1 MNLRRHKGRRQHML
15 TLFSS
20 AEMCWFNSPSYLR
33 IFGHCSTKLSREA
46 RLWPP
51 NNGAKG
57 SSLREDPEDRNENF
71 LNGCFWS
78 VQFRSWGRSNRY
90 QHPLSAIL
98 RSLSLWLCRTLQ
110 LSLSLSLSLL
120 SPSKSRRRRRRRR
133 RRSSVFSSSLLFPFS
148 SFGKE
153 VWACPSFLCLCFS
166 LFSTYAWFS
175 SAKPSWKS
183 IFVFW
188 SPRDWHTRQWLL
200 TKKRPQPPT
209 GQDLWSSGLGS
220 SLIVK
225 MVSVR
230 ITAPETFFTLLKN
243 YLIWLKRP
251 KIKKNRPIFKKTL
264 PTC

>member
-1 MNLRRHKGRRQHML
+1 MTAEWRGKGVIVAGRPWRPKWKFL
-15 TLFSS
+15 ERL
-20 AEMCWFNSPSYLR
+20 LLV
-33 IFGHCSTKLSREA
+33 CSVSIVG
-46 RLWPP
+46 PP
-51 NNGAKG
+51 
-57 SSLREDPEDRNENF
+57 
-71 LNGCFWS
+71 
-78 VQFRSWGRSNRY
+78 NRY

-110 LSLSLSLSLL
+110 LSLSLL
-120 SPSKSRRRRRRRR
+120 SPSKSRRCRRRRCF
-133 RRSSVFSSSLLFPFS
+133 SVFSSSLLFPFS

>member
-1 MNLRRHKGRRQHML
+1 MTAEWRGKGVIVAGRPWRPKWKFLERLLLVCSVSIVGPLKQISAPTVSHIAISL
-15 TLFSS
+15 TV
-20 AEMCWFNSPSYLR
+20 AVP
-33 IFGHCSTKLSREA
+33 HAST
-46 RLWPP
+46 
-51 NNGAKG
+51 
-57 SSLREDPEDRNENF
+57 
-71 LNGCFWS
+71 
-78 VQFRSWGRSNRY
+78 
-90 QHPLSAIL
+90 
-98 RSLSLWLCRTLQ
+98 

-120 SPSKSRRRRRRRR
+120 SPSKSRRRRRRRY
-133 RRSSVFSSSLLFPFS
+133 SSVFSSSLLFPFS
-148 SFGKE
+148 SVGKE

>member
-51 NNGAKG
+51 NDGAKG

-98 RSLSLWLCRTLQ
+98 RSLSLCRTLQ
-110 LSLSLSLSLL
+110 LSLSLSSLTIEIAA
-120 SPSKSRRRRRRRR
+120 
-133 RRSSVFSSSLLFPFS
+133 SSSSSL
-148 SFGKE
+148 
-153 VWACPSFLCLCFS
+153 FLCLQFFALISLQLIWERGLSVSEFS
-166 LFSTYAWFS
+166 LSLFFAVFHLRV
-175 SAKPSWKS
+175 
-183 IFVFW
+183 IFVSEAFMKKYFC
-188 SPRDWHTRQWLL
+188 LL
-200 TKKRPQPPT
+200 EPT
-209 GQDLWSSGLGS
+209 GLAYKTMATDKEKAPTTYRTGS
-220 SLIVK
+220 LV
-225 MVSVR
+225 
-230 ITAPETFFTLLKN
+230 
-243 YLIWLKRP
+243 
-251 KIKKNRPIFKKTL
+251 
-264 PTC
+264 